1 MLFRS
6 GFTDDELVDRAVAA
20 GATESEVRPQIEGKV
35 YEQWIK
41 NATDQ
46 MSKDGYN
53 STPTILI
60 DGKESDPQ
68 ALASLL

>member
-1 MLFRS
+1 M
-6 GFTDDELVDRAVAA
+6 
-20 GATESEVRPQIEGKV
+20 RPQIEGKV